1 MAENYR
7 GYELNVPND
16 PKWGTRENTFHKQI
30 IDKVLDNPIDS
41 LKNSVYVA
49 VNGNDSTATGSIAK
63 PFATIAAALASITDN
78 SVDNPYVIRI
88 AGGIFTESET
98 LNVGEGIDILGSGD
112 STSIKTTNNNVNLFN
127 MATQSDLYDLTIYGP
142 TNANAISITDTNA
155 IVSLKG
161 LKIVSSANP
170 IYINTNGGTVNIY
183 NLALRGNAVTIN
195 RAIDVM
201 SGDVSI

>member
-1 MAENYR
+1 MVKRIGNAMPENYR

-78 SVDNPYVIRI
+78 SVNNPYVIRL
-88 AGGIFTESET
+88 AGGI
-98 LNVGEGIDILGSGD
+98 
-112 STSIKTTNNNVNLFN
+112 
-127 MATQSDLYDLTIYGP
+127 Y
-142 TNANAISITDTNA
+142 NAYT
-155 IVSLKG
+155 
-161 LKIVSSANP
+161 
-170 IYINTNGGTVNIY
+170 INTK
-183 NLALRGNAVTIN
+183 
-195 RAIDVM
+195 
-201 SGDVSI
+201 SSSI